1 MAYLLIYVYLIKKNT
16 EGLGE
21 VWNGPWSHVTWPG
34 SCFRILSQTELRGK
48 AEEGARTGAGLPVQI
63 GDTEILPRALS
74 VAEIEDE
81 ANFRK

>member
-1 MAYLLIYVYLIKKNT
+1 MIYVYLIKKNT

-34 SCFRILSQTELRGK
+34 FCFRILSQMELRKK
-48 AEEGARTGAGLPVQI
+48 AEEGDRTGAGLAVQI
-63 GDTEILPRALS
+63 RDTEILSRALL

>member
-1 MAYLLIYVYLIKKNT
+1 MIYVYLIKKNT

-21 VWNGPWSHVTWPG
+21 VWNDPWSHVTWPAF
-34 SCFRILSQTELRGK
+34 CFRILSQMKLRK
-48 AEEGARTGAGLPVQI
+48 EAEEGDRTGAGLAVQI
-63 GDTEILPRALS
+63 RDTEILLRAQS